1 MAVSSA
7 GQQAFSRDEVRRFL
21 NLSERQ
27 LRSWEEQ
34 GFITVRTSF
43 GFPELLALRT
53 LMHLRTHRVSP
64 GRIKDVLEA
73 LRLRIGDGGDPL
85 TELRIY
91 VDPPPPASGRKRMK
105 KGKPRIR
112 VDIAGRTMEPQTGQ
126 LLLDFKGPELDK
138 LLAFPGRSKRSSQ
151 DLEELQHR
159 AEAER
164 WFERAIALERTA
176 APIEE
181 VREAYEKTLE
191 LDPQSTG
198 ALVNLGTIFFN
209 ARSFVKA
216 EKFYAR
222 AIEADPEYALAHF
235 NLGNLYDEK
244 GEREKAREHYERA
257 LAINPSYSDAHYN
270 LGLLHQNMGQPM
282 KAVHHWKAYLKLD
295 PASTWATIARRELAR
310 LKDAAIVKPRSG

>member
-1 MAVSSA
+1 MAASA

-53 LMHLRTHRVSP
+53 LMHLRSHKVSP
-64 GRIKDVLEA
+64 SRIREALEA
-73 LRLRIGDGGDPL
+73 LRLKIGNGVDPL

-91 VDPPPPASGRKRMK
+91 VDPPPENDSPRKAK
-105 KGKPRIR
+105 ARIR

-126 LLLDFKGPELDK
+126 LLLDFKGPEIDK
-138 LLAFPGRSKRSSQ
+138 LLKFPGQTKRSTKDEQ
-151 DLEELQHR
+151 ELRNR

-164 WFERAIALERTA
+164 WFERAIALERSD

-181 VREAYEKTLE
+181 IREAYEKTLE
-191 LDPQSTG
+191 LDPVSTG
-198 ALVNLGTIFFN
+198 ALVNLGTIYFN
-209 ARSFVKA
+209 IRSFVKA
-216 EKFYAR
+216 EKYYAR
-222 AIEADPEYALAHF
+222 ALAADSEYALAHF

-244 GEREKAREHYERA
+244 GEREKAREHYEKA

-270 LGLLHQNMGQPM
+270 LGLLHQNTGQSM

-295 PASTWATIARRELAR
+295 PTSNWATIARRELDR
-310 LKDAAIVKPRSG
+310 LKEAAIVKPRSG

>member
-1 MAVSSA
+1 MAASA
-7 GQQAFSRDEVRRFL
+7 GQLAYSREEVRRFL

-53 LMHLRTHRVSP
+53 LMHLRAHRVSP
-64 GRIKDVLEA
+64 ARIKEALAA
-73 LRLRIGDGGDPL
+73 LRLKIGNGVDPL

-91 VDPPPPASGRKRMK
+91 VEPPPTDGRVARKN
-105 KGKPRIR
+105 KGKARIR

-126 LLLDFKGPELDK
+126 LLLDFKGSEIDK
-138 LLAFPGRSKRSSQ
+138 LLAFPGKTKRSTK
-151 DLEELQHR
+151 DEAELRNR

-164 WFERAIALERTA
+164 WFERAIALERSD

-181 VREAYEKTLE
+181 IKEAYQKTLE
-191 LDPQSTG
+191 LDPNSTG
-198 ALVNLGTIFFN
+198 ALVNLGTIYFSI
-209 ARSFVKA
+209 RSFVKA
-216 EKFYAR
+216 ETFYSR
-222 AIEADPEYALAHF
+222 AIAADPEYALAHF

-244 GEREKAREHYERA
+244 GERDKAQEHYERA
-257 LAINPSYSDAHYN
+257 LVINPSYSDAHYN
-270 LGLLHQNMGQPM
+270 LGLLHQNTGHSM

-295 PASTWATIARRELAR
+295 PSSSWATIARRELER
-310 LKDAAIVKPRSG
+310 LKDAAIVKPRLA

>member
-1 MAVSSA
+1 VPASA
-7 GQQAFSRDEVRRFL
+7 GQQAFSREEVRRFL

-27 LRSWEEQ
+27 LRAWEEQ

-53 LMHLRTHRVSP
+53 LMHLRSHRVSP
-64 GRIKDVLEA
+64 GRIKDALEA
-73 LRLRIGDGGDPL
+73 LRLKIGDGADPL

-91 VDPPPPASGRKRMK
+91 VEAPDPDARSGTRRS
-105 KGKPRIR
+105 KPSVR
-112 VDIAGRTMEPQTGQ
+112 VDIEGRTMEPRTGQ
-126 LLLDFKGPELDK
+126 LLLDFKGPEIDK
-138 LLAFPGRSKRSSQ
+138 LLKFPTHKRRSQQ
-151 DLEELQHR
+151 DEQELRNR

-191 LDPQSTG
+191 LDPRSTG

-216 EKFYAR
+216 ERFYTR

-235 NLGNLYDEK
+235 NLGNLHDEK
-244 GEREKAREHYERA
+244 GDREQAREHYERA
-257 LAINPSYSDAHYN
+257 VAINPSYPDAHYN
-270 LGLLHQNMGQPM
+270 LGLLYQNSGQPM
-282 KAVHHWKAYLKLD
+282 KAVHHWKTYLKLD
-295 PASTWATIARRELAR
+295 PSSNWATIARRELER
-310 LKDAAIVKPRSG
+310 LKDAAIVKPRLG

>member
-1 MAVSSA
+1 M
-7 GQQAFSRDEVRRFL
+7 

-53 LMHLRTHRVSP
+53 LMHLRSHRVSP
-64 GRIKDVLEA
+64 ARIKDALEA
-73 LRLRIGDGGDPL
+73 LRLKIGNGVDPL

-91 VDPPPPASGRKRMK
+91 VEPPPTNAQR

-126 LLLDFKGPELDK
+126 LLLDFKGPEIDK
-138 LLAFPGRSKRSSQ
+138 LLKFPGQSNRSTKDEQ
-151 DLEELQHR
+151 ELRNR

-164 WFERAIALERTA
+164 WFERAIALERSQ

-181 VREAYEKTLE
+181 IKEAYEKTLE
-191 LDPQSTG
+191 LDPVSTG
-198 ALVNLGTIFFN
+198 ALVNLGTIYFSI
-209 ARSFVKA
+209 RSFVKA
-216 EKFYAR
+216 EKYYTR
-222 AIEADPEYALAHF
+222 AIEADSEYALAHF
-235 NLGNLYDEK
+235 NLGNLHDEK
-244 GEREKAREHYERA
+244 GDHEKACVHYERA

-270 LGLLHQNMGQPM
+270 LGLLYQNTGQSM

-295 PASTWATIARRELAR
+295 RSSNWAAIARRELDR

>member
-1 MAVSSA
+1 MAASA
-7 GQQAFSRDEVRRFL
+7 GQLAYSREEVRRFL

-53 LMHLRTHRVSP
+53 LMHLRSHRVSP
-64 GRIKDVLEA
+64 TRIKEALAA
-73 LRLRIGDGGDPL
+73 LRLKIGNGVDPL

-91 VDPPPPASGRKRMK
+91 VEPPPPNASRKSK
-105 KGKPRIR
+105 ARIR

-126 LLLDFKGPELDK
+126 LLLDFKGPEIAK
-138 LLAFPGRSKRSSQ
+138 LLKFPGKPDRSTK
-151 DLEELQHR
+151 DEEELRNR

-164 WFERAIALERTA
+164 WFERAIALERSQ

-181 VREAYEKTLE
+181 IKGAYEKTLE
-191 LDPQSTG
+191 LDPVSTG
-198 ALVNLGTIFFN
+198 ALVNLGTIYFN
-209 ARSFVKA
+209 IRSFVKA
-216 EKFYAR
+216 EKYYVR

-235 NLGNLYDEK
+235 NLGNMFDEK
-244 GEREKAREHYERA
+244 GERDRAATCYERA

-270 LGLLHQNMGQPM
+270 LGLLYQNIGQSM
-282 KAVHHWKAYLKLD
+282 KAVHHWKAYLKID
-295 PASTWATIARRELAR
+295 PSSNWATIARRELER

>member
-1 MAVSSA
+1 MTVPAPST
-7 GQQAFSRDEVRRFL
+7 GQQHAFSREEARRFL

-53 LMHLRTHRVSP
+53 LMHLRAHRVSP
-64 GRIKDVLEA
+64 ARIKEALEA
-73 LRLRIGDGGDPL
+73 LRLKIGNGADPL
-85 TELRIY
+85 KELRIY
-91 VDPPPPASGRKRMK
+91 VDPPPPGSSGKRR
-105 KGKPRIR
+105 PRIR
-112 VDIAGRTMEPQTGQ
+112 VDIAGRTMEPNSGQ
-126 LLLDFKGPELDK
+126 LLLDFKGPEIDK
-138 LLAFPGRSKRSSQ
+138 LLKFPGQTERSSK
-151 DLEELQHR
+151 DEAELRNR

-216 EKFYAR
+216 ERFYVR

-235 NLGNLYDEK
+235 NLGNLHDEK
-244 GEREKAREHYERA
+244 GERDKAREHYERA
-257 LAINPSYSDAHYN
+257 VAINPSYSDAHYN
-270 LGLLHQNMGQPM
+270 LGLLYQNMGQPM
-282 KAVHHWKAYLKLD
+282 KAVHHWKSYLKLD
-295 PASTWATIARRELAR
+295 PASSWAAIARRELER

>member
-1 MAVSSA
+1 MAASA

-21 NLSERQ
+21 NLPERQ

-53 LMHLRTHRVSP
+53 LMHLRANRVSP
-64 GRIKDVLEA
+64 ARIREALEA
-73 LRLRIGDGGDPL
+73 LRLKIGNGVDPL

-91 VDPPPPASGRKRMK
+91 VDPPSDSNSVRKSK
-105 KGKPRIR
+105 ARIR

-126 LLLDFKGPELDK
+126 LLLDFKGPEIDK
-138 LLAFPGRSKRSSQ
+138 LLKFPGKSGRSIK
-151 DLEELQHR
+151 DEAELRNR

-164 WFERAIALERTA
+164 WFERAIALERSG

-181 VREAYEKTLE
+181 IREAYEKTLE
-191 LDPQSTG
+191 LDPVSTG
-198 ALVNLGTIFFN
+198 ALVNLGTIYFN
-209 ARSFVKA
+209 IRSFLKA
-216 EKFYAR
+216 ERYYPR
-222 AIEADPEYALAHF
+222 AIDADPEYALAHF
-235 NLGNLYDEK
+235 NLGNLCDEK
-244 GEREKAREHYERA
+244 GERDQARQHYERA

-270 LGLLHQNMGQPM
+270 LGLLHQNTGQSM

-295 PASTWATIARRELAR
+295 PSSNWATIARRELDR
-310 LKDAAIVKPRSG
+310 LKEAAIVKPRSG